1 VKDVICVSAEFEGSY
16 PKFLDLPKPGT
27 ARALLSEVALMGRSN
42 VGKSTLLNTLTQ
54 RKKLARSG
62 KTPGVT
68 KAINIFL
75 AEFQAKTN
83 RLPLR
88 IVDLPGFGFA
98 KVSAKEQ
105 SLWVRELGDYI
116 TRRDSLRLVLLLVD
130 SRRGMQEAELDI
142 ISNLEKPVWIVLT
155 KIDQVKKNELA
166 GIVAGVT
173 RDCGIREIFPVCA
186 DKSIGIGELRSEIY
200 RVIKG

>member
-1 VKDVICVSAEFEGSY
+1 MKDVICVAADFEGSY
-16 PKFLDLPKPGT
+16 PKFMDLPKPGT
-27 ARALLSEVALMGRSN
+27 PKALLSEVALLGRSN

-75 AEFQAKTN
+75 AEFQAKTQ

-88 IVDLPGFGFA
+88 LVDLPGFGFA

-105 SLWVRELGDYI
+105 SLWVRELGDYLTI
-116 TRRDSLRLVLLLVD
+116 RDSLRLVLLLVD

-142 ISNLEKPVWIVLT
+142 IRSLDKPIWIVLT
-155 KIDQVKKNELA
+155 KIDQVKKNELP
-166 GIVAGVT
+166 GIVQKVIQ
-173 RDCGIREIFPVCA
+173 DSGIRDIFPVCA
-186 DKSIGIGELRSEIY
+186 DKSIGLSELRSAIY
-200 RVIKG
+200 SALKG

>member
-1 VKDVICVSAEFEGSY
+1 MNNVICISAEFEGSY
-16 PKFLDLPKPGT
+16 PRFLDLPKPGT
-27 ARALLSEVALMGRSN
+27 PKALLSEVALLGRSN

-68 KAINIFL
+68 KAINVFL

-105 SLWVRELGDYI
+105 SVWVRELRDYI
-116 TRRDSLRLVLLLVD
+116 TIRDSLKRVLLLVD
-130 SRRGMQEAELDI
+130 SRRGMQEAELEIVQSLD
-142 ISNLEKPVWIVLT
+142 KPIWIVLT
-155 KIDQVKKNELA
+155 KIDQVSKNDLP
-166 GIVAGVT
+166 GIVRKVT
-173 RDCGIREIFPVCA
+173 EDCGIQEVFPVCA
-186 DKSIGIGELRSEIY
+186 DKSIGLSELRSAIY
-200 RVIKG
+200 NALKK